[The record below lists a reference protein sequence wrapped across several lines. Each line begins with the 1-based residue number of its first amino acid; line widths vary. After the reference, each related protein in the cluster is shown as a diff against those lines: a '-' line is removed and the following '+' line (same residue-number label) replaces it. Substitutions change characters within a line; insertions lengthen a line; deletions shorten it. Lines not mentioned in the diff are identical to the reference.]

1 MEDIKT
7 YIESGVLELY
17 VLGDLTPEERL
28 KVEEMASLY
37 PEVKVELA
45 EIEKTLGELA
55 DSYAIEPSENLRDN
69 FLSKLIFNDEENNAL
84 ASVPFI
90 ENDQQNTLANTNTKD
105 NIIPLNNAKL
115 NFYKYSFAAC
125 FALLI
130 ISVGALFVLY
140 NNLQESKEQLAVLQS
155 SNQDYANQVNYLDKK
170 VESTNEILSVY
181 TNPDYKMVELK
192 GTANS
197 PESKM
202 LVAFNPKEQKVMI
215 DIKNMSMPAH
225 DENHQYQLW
234 ALVDGKPVDLGV
246 FDGVSTETVMKKM
259 KAIDKA
265 QAFAVTLEPKGGSI
279 NPTLEKM
286 MVMGAI

>member
-1 MEDIKT
+1 M
-7 YIESGVLELY
+7 ESGILELY
-17 VLGDLTPEERL
+17 VLGDLTPEEKL
-28 KVEEMASLY
+28 KVEELAALY
-37 PEVKVELA
+37 PEVKAELA
-45 EIEKTLGELA
+45 EIERTLGELA
-55 DSYAIEPSENLRDN
+55 DSYAIEPSENLRDR
-69 FLSKLIFNDEENNAL
+69 FLNNLSFNKEQENNTHV
-84 ASVPFI
+84 SSPFI
-90 ENDQQNTLANTNTKD
+90 ENRQKDILDDTKD
-105 NIIPLNNAKL
+105 NIIPLNNSKL

-130 ISVGALFVLY
+130 LSLAALFTVY
-140 NNLQESKEQLAVLQS
+140 NSLQESKEQLAVLQS
-155 SNQDYANQVNYLDKK
+155 SNQDYANQVNFLDKK
-170 VESTNEILSVY
+170 VESTNEMLSIY
-181 TNPDYKMVELK
+181 TNPDFKMVELK

-215 DIKNMSMPAH
+215 DMKNISLPAH

-246 FDGVSTETVMKKM
+246 FDGISSEAVMKKM

-265 QAFAVTLEPKGGSI
+265 QAFAVTLEPKGGSV

>member
-1 MEDIKT
+1 M
-7 YIESGVLELY
+7 ESGVLELY
-17 VLGDLTPEERL
+17 VLGDLTPEEKL
-28 KVEEMASLY
+28 KVEEMAALY
-37 PEVKVELA
+37 PEVKAELA

-55 DSYAIEPSENLRDN
+55 DSYAIEPSESSRDS
-69 FLSKLIFNDEENNAL
+69 FLSKLTFNEEENITSLPTAKAEHN
-84 ASVPFI
+84 SQ
-90 ENDQQNTLANTNTKD
+90 ETLNKKEAEV
-105 NIIPLNNAKL
+105 IPLNNTKL

-130 ISVGALFVLY
+130 MSVAALFVLY
-140 NNLQESKEQLAVLQS
+140 GNLQESKEQLAVLQS

-181 TNPDYKMVELK
+181 TNPDFKMVELK

-215 DIKNMSMPAH
+215 DMKNMSMPTH

-246 FDGVSTETVMKKM
+246 FDGVVSEAAMKKM

-265 QAFAVTLEPKGGSI
+265 QAFAVTLEPKGGSV

>member
-17 VLGDLTPEERL
+17 VLGDLTPEEKL

-37 PEVKVELA
+37 PEVKAELA

-55 DSYAIEPSENLRDN
+55 DSYAIEPSESLRDS
-69 FLSKLIFNDEENNAL
+69 FLSKLTFNDEENI
-84 ASVPFI
+84 ASFPP
-90 ENDQQNTLANTNTKD
+90 TKAEH
-105 NIIPLNNAKL
+105 NLQEPLIKKEAEVISLNNAKL

-130 ISVGALFVLY
+130 MSVAALFVLY

-181 TNPDYKMVELK
+181 TNPDFKMVELK

-215 DIKNMSMPAH
+215 DMKNMSMPAH

-246 FDGVSTETVMKKM
+246 FDGVVSEATMKKM

>member
-1 MEDIKT
+1 M
-7 YIESGVLELY
+7 ESGILELY
-17 VLGDLTPEERL
+17 VLGDLSPEEKL
-28 KVEEMASLY
+28 KVEEMATLY
-37 PEVKVELA
+37 PEVKAELA

-55 DSYAIEPSENLRDN
+55 DSYAIEPSEGLRDN
-69 FLSKLIFNDEENNAL
+69 FLSKLTFNEEDTNTSISNVNLNNKQQTFSSHNNAK
-84 ASVPFI
+84 V
-90 ENDQQNTLANTNTKD
+90 
-105 NIIPLNNAKL
+105 IPLNSSKL

-125 FALLI
+125 FTLLI
-130 ISVGALFVLY
+130 MSIAALFVLY

-170 VESTNEILSVY
+170 VESTNEILSIY
-181 TNPDYKMVELK
+181 TNPDFKLVELK

-215 DIKNMSMPAH
+215 DMKNMSMPAH

-246 FDGVSTETVMKKM
+246 FDGVNPEAVMKKM

-265 QAFAVTLEPKGGSI
+265 QAFAVTLEPKGGSV

>member
-1 MEDIKT
+1 M
-7 YIESGVLELY
+7 ESGILELY
-17 VLGDLTPEERL
+17 VLGDLTPEEKL
-28 KVEEMASLY
+28 KVEELAALY
-37 PEVKVELA
+37 PEVKAELA
-45 EIEKTLGELA
+45 EIERTLGELA
-55 DSYAIEPSENLRDN
+55 DSYAIEPSENLRDR
-69 FLSKLIFNDEENNAL
+69 FLNNLSFNKEEENNTHV
-84 ASVPFI
+84 SSPFI
-90 ENDQQNTLANTNTKD
+90 ENRQKDILDDTKD
-105 NIIPLNNAKL
+105 NIIPLNNSKL

-130 ISVGALFVLY
+130 LSLAALFTVY
-140 NNLQESKEQLAVLQS
+140 NSLQESKEQLAVLQS
-155 SNQDYANQVNYLDKK
+155 SNQDYANQVNFLDKK
-170 VESTNEILSVY
+170 VQSTNEMLSIY
-181 TNPDYKMVELK
+181 TNPDFKMVELK

-215 DIKNMSMPAH
+215 DMKNISLPTH

-246 FDGVSTETVMKKM
+246 FDGISSEAVMKKM

-265 QAFAVTLEPKGGSI
+265 QAFAVTLEPKGGSV

>member
-1 MEDIKT
+1 M
-7 YIESGVLELY
+7 ESGILELY
-17 VLGDLTPEERL
+17 VLGDLTPEEKL
-28 KVEEMASLY
+28 KVEEMAALY
-37 PEVKVELA
+37 PEVKAELA
-45 EIEKTLGELA
+45 EIERTLGELA
-55 DSYAIEPSENLRDN
+55 DSYAIEPSENLRDR
-69 FLSKLIFNDEENNAL
+69 FLNNLSFNKEEENNTHV
-84 ASVPFI
+84 SSPFI
-90 ENDQQNTLANTNTKD
+90 ENRQKDILDDTKD
-105 NIIPLNNAKL
+105 NIIPLNNSKL

-130 ISVGALFVLY
+130 LSLAALFTVY
-140 NNLQESKEQLAVLQS
+140 NSLQESKEQLAVLQS
-155 SNQDYANQVNYLDKK
+155 SNQDYANQVNFLDKK
-170 VESTNEILSVY
+170 VESTNEMLSIY
-181 TNPDYKMVELK
+181 TNPDFKMVELK

-215 DIKNMSMPAH
+215 DMKNISLPAH

-246 FDGVSTETVMKKM
+246 FDGISSEAVMKKM

-265 QAFAVTLEPKGGSI
+265 QAFAVTLEPKGGSV